1 VPRVHA
7 AVRVVAQQP
16 PAGRTRGGGTTLDGA
31 LDDQRAVREAG
42 HHEVAGPDLPAVL
55 DQQPVPRVQGRLH
68 GVVVHAREAET
79 GYPIT
84 PQMNASI
91 FALHAE

>member
-1 VPRVHA
+1 M
-7 AVRVVAQQP
+7 
-16 PAGRTRGGGTTLDGA
+16 
-31 LDDQRAVREAG
+31 
-42 HHEVAGPDLPAVL
+42 L

-79 GYPIT
+79 GYPIAPET
-84 PQMNASI
+84 NASI